1 MGWLA
6 AVWIIVLGILGASH
20 LIIARKPEAKELIAK
35 LAPYQGWIG
44 AISAVWGAWITVW
57 TLIHVSWM
65 HYSVLWWFTILAE
78 GLILLA
84 LGLILGAGVIKSFV
98 KQPQAVA
105 KMDMA
110 VAKLMPLQ
118 GMFGLVGIG
127 LGVWG
132 IAAIFICRAG

>member
-6 AVWIIVLGILGASH
+6 AVWMIVLGVLGASD

-35 LAPYQGWIG
+35 LTPYQGWMG
-44 AISAVWGAWITVW
+44 AISALWGVWVTVW

-65 HYSVLWWFTILAE
+65 HYSVLWWFTMLAE
-78 GLILLA
+78 GVTLLA
-84 LGLILGAGVIKSFV
+84 LGLILGAGVLKSFV
-98 KQPQAVA
+98 KQPEAVA
-105 KMDMA
+105 KIDLA

-118 GMFGLVGIG
+118 GTLGLVGIG

-132 IAAIFICRAG
+132 IAAMFIYRLG